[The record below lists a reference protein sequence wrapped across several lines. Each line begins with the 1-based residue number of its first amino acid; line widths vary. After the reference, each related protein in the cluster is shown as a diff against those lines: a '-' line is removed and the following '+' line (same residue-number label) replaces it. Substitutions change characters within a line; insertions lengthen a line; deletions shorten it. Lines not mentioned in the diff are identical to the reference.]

1 MRKNVIAILIGLISI
16 IPYIITYVFFN
27 YSISIYLFLIPY
39 FIYQIYKPNTKHEY
53 LNIFLIYGS
62 CFVFNKLI
70 NYPSFGK
77 FNLKTR
83 LCL

>member
-39 FIYQIYKPNTKHEY
+39 FIYQIYKFIIVIIEEKNNVTKE
-53 LNIFLIYGS
+53 
-62 CFVFNKLI
+62 KA
-70 NYPSFGK
+70 K
-77 FNLKTR
+77 
-83 LCL
+83 